1 MSVQAFDTQFEFF
14 HFVAA
19 NQADRVTR
27 DGQLMIDDPKI
38 RRGLVEAID
47 SYTGIYRKGCTPPDA
62 VNWSTDDRN
71 NKAFLAQTVV
81 ATPNGS
87 LSIPMRPSAATGR
100 LPQQHGQHSVA
111 ARPWWRTLPDL
122 GDSVVCRSFRG
133 SRQRY

>member
-62 VNWSTDDRN
+62 VNWSTECRN
-71 NKAFLAQTVV
+71 NMA
-81 ATPNGS
+81 
-87 LSIPMRPSAATGR
+87 
-100 LPQQHGQHSVA
+100 HHSVA

-122 GDSVVCRSFRG
+122 GDIVLCRSFRG